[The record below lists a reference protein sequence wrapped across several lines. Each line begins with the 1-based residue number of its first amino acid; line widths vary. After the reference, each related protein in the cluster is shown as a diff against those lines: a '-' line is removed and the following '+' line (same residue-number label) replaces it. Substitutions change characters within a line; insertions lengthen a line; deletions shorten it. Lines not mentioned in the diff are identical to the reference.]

1 MADKLTDASNKEQV
15 AVVIHW
21 VYEGLNVRE
30 DFVRLHQVDTVPL
43 MQKPLQ
49 ERSLPHYAI

>member
-15 AVVIHW
+15 VVVIHW
-21 VYEGLNVRE
+21 VDEGLNMHE

-49 ERSLPHYAI
+49 ERSPPH